1 MINIKNFD
9 SSWPK
14 MNNKTYKNIYIYYI
28 WYITIKSI
36 SDYKSIYSVNP
47 MVSEVDGYI
56 GEKNE
61 NKYLVFASIDKNKKV
76 S

>member
-1 MINIKNFD
+1 
-9 SSWPK
+9 
-14 MNNKTYKNIYIYYI
+14 
-28 WYITIKSI
+28 
-36 SDYKSIYSVNP
+36 

>member
-14 MNNKTYKNIYIYYI
+14 MNKKTYKNIHIYYI
-28 WYITIKSI
+28 WYITIKRI

-56 GEKNE
+56 GEKNW
-61 NKYLVFASIDKNKKV
+61 K
-76 S
+76 